1 MSNSWLDGWMEKLPA
16 ATSQPCDQADKK
28 QHDENE
34 KQDLRDTGSPGGDTT
49 KAQQCRDNGDY
60 EKYDG
65 VIQHGDSPLGE
76 YWVGCSALQT
86 LLITSRCNA

>member
-1 MSNSWLDGWMEKLPA
+1 MEKLPA
-16 ATSQPCDQADKK
+16 ATSQPGDQADKK

-34 KQDLRDTGSPGGDTT
+34 KQYLRDTGSPGGDTT

-65 VIQHGDSPLGE
+65 VIQPVSYTHL
-76 YWVGCSALQT
+76 T
-86 LLITSRCNA
+86 LPTNREV